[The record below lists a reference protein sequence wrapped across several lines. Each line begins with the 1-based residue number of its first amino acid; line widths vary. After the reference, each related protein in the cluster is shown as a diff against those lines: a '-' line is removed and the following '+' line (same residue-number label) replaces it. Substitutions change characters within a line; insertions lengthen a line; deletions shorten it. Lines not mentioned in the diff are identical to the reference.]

1 MSGDSLSSK
10 EESVPKNQDEAH
22 MLSSQVERRLT
33 IRKPL
38 RLGVSFSSADELAQ
52 AVMAFTMN
60 IGLGGLCLLT
70 SKAYQVGARL
80 ELTIQLGN
88 DESLQVGAVVAWTR
102 PGKAIGVRFDSLDEK
117 QNARLTELLGS
128 AQQNLRKTIR

>member
-1 MSGDSLSSK
+1 
-10 EESVPKNQDEAH
+10 
-22 MLSSQVERRLT
+22 
-33 IRKPL
+33 
-38 RLGVSFSSADELAQ
+38 
-52 AVMAFTMN
+52 MAFTMN

-70 SKAYQVGARL
+70 NKAYQVGARL

-88 DESLQVGAVVAWTR
+88 DESLHNDENLQVGAVVAWTR

-117 QNARLTELLGS
+117 QNARLVELLGS